1 MIKLTGLSK
10 AFHGNKVLNSIDL
23 EVRKG
28 EIVVIIGPSGT
39 GKSTL
44 LRCLNLLET
53 PDAGTLAID
62 DLQLDLANASE
73 QQAIELRRPFNF
85 GFDLAARPEVELG
98 GG

>member
-10 AFHGNKVLNSIDL
+10 AYDGNQALTGLDL
-23 EVRKG
+23 EVKKG
-28 EIVVIIGPSGT
+28 DIVVIIGPSGT

-62 DLQLDLANASE
+62 DLQLDLAHASE
-73 QQAIELRRPFNF
+73 Q
-85 GFDLAARPEVELG
+85 
-98 GG
+98 